1 MEIES
6 SIDAPRM
13 DADTLDLCKENIQ
26 PLKQGRRANK
36 LGLAL
41 LAQDDVEIQE
51 QLLKEREQHELE
63 IMTYDGP
70 DPLEPRYVY
79 VHWIEQSCPKHGREL
94 NLIPLLEDTIML
106 FKEEDRYKQDT
117 RFIELIVKY
126 IETQENQIELYQM
139 VYAQGLGTKCASF
152 YKAWADQLDMI
163 NDLQRADQ
171 VFQLAISENA
181 EPKEV
186 VDQAHLRFQMSVGR
200 RMMMG
205 QLATKEKSVSTETAE
220 RQRQVLGK
228 IKKGGSQRPSS
239 GLPGKLP
246 LLPAN
251 RALSGNSASTFT
263 VFQEDENGQP
273 LSKNTKAKLK
283 VNAEATHK
291 ENTVKPGPWNQGFK
305 RRLVPSTPVPST
317 PTFKILMDE
326 EDDTPC
332 KPVPA
337 TPVPSNVL
345 KTRKAELK
353 HDAQELF
360 KSPHPNSKPHLPV
373 FEAFAGGREFCFEEL
388 RWAFLCKKTG
398 QAKNGL
404 LDATPIKTSKIF
416 STPCKASLMSPAPM
430 TPLRLEEL
438 TLEPKTPACNRIM
451 YPIMESPPSKE
462 TERGDACGPT
472 TSSNRRIVDTP
483 VPVQS
488 NEDGV
493 YAIPNTPA
501 GPIRSLATPS
511 TSKAGLTDTPHSIIS
526 RPKIPKPVKT
536 ASFSIYT
543 DE

>member
-1 MEIES
+1 
-6 SIDAPRM
+6 M
-13 DADTLDLCKENIQ
+13 DAETLDLCKENIQ

-41 LAQDDVEIQE
+41 LAQNDVEIQE
-51 QLLKEREQHELE
+51 QLLKEREQYELE
-63 IMTYDGP
+63 IMTYDGS
-70 DPLEPRYVY
+70 DPLEPRYSY
-79 VHWIEQSCPKHGREL
+79 VHWIEQSCPKHGREV

-106 FKEEDRYKQDT
+106 FKEDDRYKQDT

-126 IETQENQIELYQM
+126 IETQENPIELYQM

-171 VFQLAISENA
+171 VFQLGLSENA

-186 VDQAHLRFQMSVGR
+186 VEQAHLRFQMSVGR

-205 QLATKEKSVSTETAE
+205 QLASREKSVSTETAE

-228 IKKGGSQRPSS
+228 IKKGGSHRPSS

-251 RALSGNSASTFT
+251 RPLSGNSASTFT
-263 VFQEDENGQP
+263 VFQEDENGLP
-273 LSKNTKAKLK
+273 LSKSTKAKLK

-305 RRLVPSTPVPST
+305 RRPAPQTPSTPVPST
-317 PTFKILMDE
+317 PTFKVLVDE
-326 EDDTPC
+326 VDETSS
-332 KPVPA
+332 KPVTA
-337 TPVPSNVL
+337 TPVPANVL

-360 KSPHPNSKPHLPV
+360 KSPHPNSKSHLPV

-388 RWAFLCKKTG
+388 RWAYLCKKMG
-398 QAKNGL
+398 QAKSGL
-404 LDATPIKTSKIF
+404 LDATPIKTNKTF
-416 STPCKASLMSPAPM
+416 STPGKCSLMSPAPM

-438 TLEPKTPACNRIM
+438 TLEAKTPACNRIM
-451 YPIMESPPSKE
+451 YPIMESPPSRE
-462 TERGDACGPT
+462 ADNTDDCRASREPT
-472 TSSNRRIVDTP
+472 APSNTRSNTP
-483 VPVQS
+483 APVQS

-501 GPIRSLATPS
+501 GLSLSSMATPS
-511 TSKAGLTDTPHSIIS
+511 TSKPGPTDTPHSIIS

-536 ASFSIYT
+536 APFTIYT
-543 DE
+543 DD